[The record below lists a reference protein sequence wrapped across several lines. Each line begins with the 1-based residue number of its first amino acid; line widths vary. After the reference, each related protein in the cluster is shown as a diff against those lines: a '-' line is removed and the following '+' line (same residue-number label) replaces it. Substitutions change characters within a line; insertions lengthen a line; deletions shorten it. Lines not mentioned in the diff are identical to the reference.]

1 MDEMINICP
10 PTNWDEV
17 DNECKEFSLN
27 GMNVEG
33 KVVSV
38 YDGDTVRIAFPIK
51 GDMYKWNC
59 RLSGIDTPE
68 LRTKCKLEKQFGYKV
83 RDFLRERIL
92 DKVIYVK
99 CEDFD
104 KYGRLLTTLKEK
116 ESDEQTI
123 NQWLIDEGYAFS
135 YDGGTKKSWSE
146 HLEGGGD

>member
-1 MDEMINICP
+1 MINICP

-27 GMNVEG
+27 GMKVEG

-68 LRTKCKLEKQFGYKV
+68 LRTKCKLEKQFGYRV
-83 RDFLRERIL
+83 RDLLKDRIL
-92 DKVIYVK
+92 NKVLFVS

-104 KYGRLLTTLKEK
+104 KYGRLLTTLKET